1 MKPRKRNKSKRHK
14 NNKTEEIPK
23 THQIVIGYGTLSEI
37 IVDKMI
43 TKIISLVISKSLTKK
58 LYSDESVGTCCMNY
72 TKRLIFP
79 LIQIASLSHDTDDLE
94 QENQYWVSVSEPDKI
109 TVDRDAFTF
118 IHIDNNA
125 QPWE

>member
-58 LYSDESVGTCCMNY
+58 LYSDESVGTFDKNI
-72 TKRLIFP
+72 TFDIQGFKLTRSKTITINSSKTVEITGTGKR
-79 LIQIASLSHDTDDLE
+79 
-94 QENQYWVSVSEPDKI
+94 
-109 TVDRDAFTF
+109 
-118 IHIDNNA
+118 
-125 QPWE
+125 